1 MADLLCG
8 VDLGTTGTR
17 AVLYLADGT
26 PVAEASRDTPLRW
39 DGPGRVDQDPEDF
52 VTAALGA
59 IADCVRQLG
68 SDHTSADVAAIG
80 VSGQMAGVLGM
91 GADGT
96 ASTPYDSWLDV
107 RCAAELAELDRA
119 HGDALVRIGGCPPM
133 VNHAPKLRWWRRHR
147 REAFDATARWV
158 MPAGYVASRLAGLGP
173 DEAFIDVT
181 YLHFTG
187 LADARAGAWSGEL
200 SAALDVP
207 VGRLPRIVEPA
218 TVVGTLTAAAADAS
232 GLRRGT
238 LIAAGLGDTA
248 ASALGAGIVRPGQ
261 LLDVAGTAAVLAVST
276 DRFVPDER
284 SRTLIAMRG
293 AVAGQWIW
301 LSFLSG
307 GSLLPWLAE
316 VLGVDAGAD
325 GEGLA
330 SLTAAAAEVP
340 VGSAGLLFVPHLDG
354 RLLPSDA
361 ALRGAWLGLHRDHRG
376 PHLTRAVLESVAYEY
391 AGYLRAV
398 TALDPTFAA
407 TEGHVVGGGARSAV
421 WNAIKA
427 SVLGVPLHG
436 LEREEL
442 TCWGAALVAGT
453 AVGLVD
459 DLAAA
464 ATAGTVVARRYP
476 PVPADHAVYQEY
488 EAAYRDAVS
497 AAAAVSR
504 RLAALTA
511 ESTAKTAGQDDR
523 QRVR

>member
-1 MADLLCG
+1 MAELLCG

-17 AVLYLADGT
+17 AVLYRVDGT

-39 DGPGRVDQDPEDF
+39 QGPGRVDQDPDDF
-52 VTAALGA
+52 VAAALEA
-59 IADCVRQLG
+59 IADCVRRAEVPPG
-68 SDHTSADVAAIG
+68 DVAAIG
-80 VSGQMAGVLGM
+80 VSGQMAGILGM

-96 ASTPYDSWLDV
+96 ASTPYDSWLDI
-107 RCAAELAELDRA
+107 RCAGELAELDRA
-119 HGDALVRIGGCPPM
+119 HGDALVRVGGCPPM

-147 REAFDATARWV
+147 REAFDATVRWV
-158 MPAGYVASRLAGLGP
+158 MPAGYVASRLAGLRP

-187 LADARAGAWSGEL
+187 LADARAGAWSEEL
-200 SAALDVP
+200 CAALEVP
-207 VGRLPRIVEPA
+207 MARLPRIVEPA
-218 TVVGTLTAAAADAS
+218 TVVGALTAEAADAS
-232 GLRRGT
+232 GLSRGT
-238 LIAAGLGDTA
+238 PIAAGLGDTA

-307 GSLLPWLAE
+307 GSLLPWLSE
-316 VLGVDAGAD
+316 VLAGGAGGAGAD
-325 GEGLA
+325 GEGFA
-330 SLTAAAAEVP
+330 SLTAEAAGAP
-340 VGSAGLLFVPHLDG
+340 VGSAGLVFVPHLDG

-361 ALRGAWLGLHRDHRG
+361 ALRGAWLGLHRDHRR
-376 PHLTRAVLESVAYEY
+376 PHLVRAVLESVAYEY

-398 TALDPTFAA
+398 TALDPSYAA
-407 TEGHVVGGGARSAV
+407 TAGHVVGGGARSAV

-436 LEREEL
+436 LVREEL
-442 TCWGAALVAGT
+442 TCWGAALVAGA

-464 ATAGTVVARRYP
+464 ATAGTVVARRYE
-476 PVPADHAVYQEY
+476 PVPLEHATYREY
-488 EAAYRDAVS
+488 ESVYRDAVS
-497 AAAAVSR
+497 AAASVSGR
-504 RLAALTA
+504 LSALAA
-511 ESTAKTAGQDDR
+511 EGE
-523 QRVR
+523 VRE

>member
-1 MADLLCG
+1 MTDLLCG

-17 AVLYLADGT
+17 AVLYRVDGM

-39 DGPGRVDQDPEDF
+39 QGPGRVDQDPEDF
-52 VTAALGA
+52 VAAALGA
-59 IADCVRQLG
+59 IADCVRR
-68 SDHTSADVAAIG
+68 ADVEPGGVAAVA

-91 GADGT
+91 AADGT
-96 ASTPYDSWLDV
+96 ASTPYDSWLDT
-107 RCAAELAELDRA
+107 RCAGELADLERE
-119 HGDALVRIGGCPPM
+119 HGDTLVRVGGCPPM
-133 VNHAPKLRWWRRHR
+133 VDHAPKLRWWRRHR
-147 REAFDATARWV
+147 RETFDATARWV
-158 MPAGYVASRLAGLGP
+158 MPAGYVASRLAALGP
-173 DEAFIDVT
+173 DEAFIDAT

-187 LADARAGAWSGEL
+187 LANGRAGAWSDEL
-200 SAALDVP
+200 CAALEVP
-207 VGRLPRIVEPA
+207 VARLPRIVEPA
-218 TVVGTLTAAAADAS
+218 TVVGTLTAEAADAS

-238 LIAAGLGDTA
+238 PIAAGLGDTA

-316 VLGVDAGAD
+316 VLGVDTGAD
-325 GEGLA
+325 GEGFA
-330 SLTAAAAEVP
+330 SLTAEAGHAP
-340 VGSAGLLFVPHLDG
+340 VGSAGLVFVPHLDG

-361 ALRGAWLGLHRDHRG
+361 ALRGAWLGLHRDHRR
-376 PHLTRAVLESVAYEY
+376 PHLVRAVLESVAYEY

-398 TALDPTFAA
+398 TTLDPSFAA
-407 TEGHVVGGGARSAV
+407 TVGHVVGGGARSAL

-436 LEREEL
+436 LVREEL
-442 TCWGAALVAGT
+442 TCWGAALVAGA

-464 ATAGTVVARRYP
+464 ATAGTVVARRYE
-476 PVPADHAVYQEY
+476 PVPAEHRTYREHEAV
-488 EAAYRDAVS
+488 YRDAVS
-497 AAAAVSR
+497 AAASVSG
-504 RLAALTA
+504 RLSALG
-511 ESTAKTAGQDDR
+511 AGEER
-523 QRVR
+523 T